1 MKLPQKFLYILM
13 YHMFLYFKLK
23 LLKLYKRLSLKTK
36 KSNSVSKQKSFITK
50 ILMLF
55 LKMVFAIPNWNCYHW
70 NCYHLN
76 SSYRILLTW
85 KTKKYVLDFIVNNFL
100 FNKKFKKITQNVTSI
115 RHHNLII
122 LINSTFLIFRTN
134 YKHQTIFSTIVFI
147 FFY

>member
-50 ILMLF
+50 ILMF
-55 LKMVFAIPNWNCYHW
+55 LKMVFAIPNW